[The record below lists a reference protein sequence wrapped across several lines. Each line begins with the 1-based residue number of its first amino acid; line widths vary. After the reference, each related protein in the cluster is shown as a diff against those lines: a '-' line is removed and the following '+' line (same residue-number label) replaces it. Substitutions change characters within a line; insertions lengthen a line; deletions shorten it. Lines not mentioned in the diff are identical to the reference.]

1 MKEKIFGKLS
11 IVVILCVI
19 AAMVSG
25 CGIISDHI
33 APASTDKSSAKQ
45 APKIF
50 DTSDE
55 VKPKAILDY
64 DEEVTDEESIEDSV
78 LTSTDIAALSRSVL
92 TVYVYNSKREQ
103 IKTGS
108 GFIAFNDST
117 IVTNHHVI
125 ENGVYVEVVSE
136 DDVIFTIAGIL
147 HYDSDSDIAILKTEA
162 PTRLPVLIFGDS
174 DHVQA
179 GDTVYAIGS
188 PYELK
193 NTVSNGIISAIR
205 TPSMFREV
213 DNIYDFQTTASI
225 SPGSSGGALLNEYG
239 EIIGVTTAQII
250 GGQNLNFAIPSSEL
264 LELETFDSII
274 LFEDIFTPL
283 PNVFERFSPDM
294 NVNCITF
301 TPQRVWYEDG
311 NLIAEMFVHNG
322 YPNTAYNIRE
332 IRIEFQNTD
341 GVIAEANFGAMQD
354 ACIGSGQHIIWT
366 FTFGSD
372 CVSIDDADLTDW
384 LKWGYFSRCN
394 Y

>member
-1 MKEKIFGKLS
+1 MKDKILKKLCKA
-11 IVVILCVI
+11 VVLCVI
-19 AAMVSG
+19 VTMASG
-25 CGIISDHI
+25 CGIISDLY
-33 APASTDKSSAKQ
+33 APVDTGKSSTKQ
-45 APKIF
+45 ATKIV
-50 DTSDE
+50 DTSAD
-55 VKPKAILDY
+55 VKAKAILAI
-64 DEEVTDEESIEDSV
+64 DEESFEDCV
-78 LTSTDIAALSRSVL
+78 LTSTEIATLSRSVL

-117 IVTNHHVI
+117 IVTNNHVI

-136 DDVIFTIAGIL
+136 DDVILTIAGIL
-147 HYDSDSDIAILKTEA
+147 HYDVDSDIAILKTEA
-162 PTRLPVLIFGDS
+162 PTGLPVLKVGDS
-174 DHVQA
+174 DHVQV

-205 TPSMFREV
+205 NPSMFRDV
-213 DNIYDFQTTASI
+213 NNVYDFQTTASI

-264 LELETFDSII
+264 LVLESFDSII
-274 LFEDIFTPL
+274 LFEDIFIPP

-294 NVNCITF
+294 NINCITF
-301 TPQRVWYEDG
+301 TPHRVWYENGD
-311 NLIAEMFVHNG
+311 LIAEMFIHNG
-322 YPNTAYNIRE
+322 YPSTAYNIRE
-332 IRIEFQNTD
+332 ILIEFQNED
-341 GVIAEANFGAMQD
+341 GVIAEANFGAMQN
-354 ACIGSGQHIIWT
+354 ACVGSGQYIIWT

-372 CVSIDDADLTDW
+372 CVSNDDADLTGW
-384 LKWGYFSRCN
+384 LRWRTSSRYN